1 MLKYDKIFS
10 WIWQNGSKNNL
21 IYIFSLI
28 ILFFMLF
35 DGIISY
41 LIPLVILEQGFSK
54 TTAGIIFSTAAIAG
68 ALFDFV
74 IYKIFKESIYRRL
87 FIIMF
92 AISFLYIF
100 TIWIA
105 NTFLLF
111 VAAMAMWGFYYDLKN
126 FGSIDFVS
134 RYSSKEKL
142 SHNFGVVQ
150 VFQSIGYLVAPLL
163 AGLVIVGIVGWEPF
177 GLALLFLTISAFFF
191 VVLLIKA
198 KNKKQ
203 FIPFQEKNL
212 PANILKEISC
222 WKKIGRVI
230 FPLLLLVSYGA
241 VYDSFFML
249 LGPILAERLPL
260 EPFDGIFLFAY
271 YLPAL
276 LMGGLVGKIT
286 IKFGKKNTAIFGL
299 LIGSS
304 IISTLFL
311 FENPLILILI
321 VFLSSCFTSLL
332 IPVVQS
338 IFANYIHDLPQA
350 KKEVQELGDFFSNF
364 GYILGPIFAGVIA
377 ETFGSIKT
385 FSFLGGIG
393 ILFSLS
399 LLIFL
404 RKKPI
409 IKTKN

>member
-1 MLKYDKIFS
+1 MLKYDQIFS
-10 WIWQNGSKNNL
+10 WIWSNGSKNNL
-21 IYIFSLI
+21 IYIFSII

-54 TTAGIIFSTAAIAG
+54 TTAGIIFSTAAISG
-68 ALFDFV
+68 ALFDFA

-92 AISFLYIF
+92 AVSFLYIF

-134 RYSSKEKL
+134 RYSSKQKL
-142 SHNFGVVQ
+142 SNNFGIVQ
-150 VFQSIGYLVAPLL
+150 VFQSIGYLIAPLL
-163 AGLVIVGIVGWEPF
+163 AGFVIVGTVGGEPF
-177 GLALLFLTISAFFF
+177 ILALIFLSLSVFFF
-191 VVLLIKA
+191 AVLLIKA

-203 FIPFQEKNL
+203 FIPAQEKNL
-212 PANILKEISC
+212 PVNFFRELSR
-222 WKKIGRVI
+222 WKKIGRI
-230 FPLLLLVSYGA
+230 ILPLLLLVSYGA

-276 LMGGLVGKIT
+276 LMGGLVGKISK
-286 IKFGKKNTAIFGL
+286 KFGKKNTAVFGL
-299 LIGSS
+299 LIGSL
-304 IISTLFL
+304 IISTMFL
-311 FENPLILILI
+311 FENPLILIII
-321 VFLSSCFTSLL
+321 VFLSSCFISLL

-338 IFANYIHDLPQA
+338 IFANYIHDVPQA

-364 GYILGPIFAGVIA
+364 GYILGPLFAGVIA
-377 ETFGSIKT
+377 ENFGSIAT
-385 FSFLGGIG
+385 FSFLGGMG
-393 ILFSLS
+393 ILFSIA

-409 IKTKN
+409 IKSEN